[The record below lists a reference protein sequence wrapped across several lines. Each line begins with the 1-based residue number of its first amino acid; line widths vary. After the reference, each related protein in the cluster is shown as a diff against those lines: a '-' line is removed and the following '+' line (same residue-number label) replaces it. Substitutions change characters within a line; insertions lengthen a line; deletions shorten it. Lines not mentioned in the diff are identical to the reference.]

1 MTTTMSTKSKG
12 GAFPWVIGI
21 PIGLYAGSFG
31 GLVAGLVSGWY
42 GVAVIPAFLITTGV
56 TTRFIVKQLQGL
68 RERSD
73 EALDEAPPTSTV
85 P

>member
-1 MTTTMSTKSKG
+1 MSTKNKG

-21 PIGLYAGSFG
+21 PIGLYAGSFA

-42 GVAVIPAFLITTGV
+42 GVAVIPAFLITTGL

-68 RERSD
+68 RDRRDDVVD
-73 EALDEAPPTSTV
+73 EDISTTTV